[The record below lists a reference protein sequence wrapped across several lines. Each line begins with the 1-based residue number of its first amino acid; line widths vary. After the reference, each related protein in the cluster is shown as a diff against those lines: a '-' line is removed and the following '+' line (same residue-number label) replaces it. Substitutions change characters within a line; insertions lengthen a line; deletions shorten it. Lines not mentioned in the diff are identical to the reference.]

1 MFLLRSVFWL
11 TAAFLVIRPDID
23 VQSAVAS
30 MQVQAMEA
38 GKDIVV
44 QQILAPDCDTLDC
57 AGRNALLAS
66 ALSSSLSI
74 DPPMQDSSI
83 SPIPLPRPRPDW
95 MG

>member
-1 MFLLRSVFWL
+1 MFLVRSAFWL
-11 TAAFLVIRPDID
+11 GLAFIVMRPDFD
-23 VQSAVAS
+23 VGSAVESA
-30 MQVQAMEA
+30 QAGAMEA
-38 GKDIVV
+38 GKAVIAE
-44 QQILAPDCDTLDC
+44 QLLEPHCDTIEC

-83 SPIPLPRPRPDW
+83 SLVPLPRPRPDW

>member
-23 VQSAVAS
+23 VESAVAS
-30 MQVQAMEA
+30 MQMQAIDA
-38 GKDIVV
+38 GKEIVV
-44 QQILAPDCDTLDC
+44 QQLLEPQCDTLEC

-83 SPIPLPRPRPDW
+83 SPVPFPRPRPDW

>member
-1 MFLLRSVFWL
+1 MFLLRSAFWL

-23 VQSAVAS
+23 VQSAVTS

-38 GKDIVV
+38 GKEIVV
-44 QQILAPDCDTLDC
+44 QQILQPDCTTLGC

-74 DPPMQDSSI
+74 DPPMQDSSN
-83 SPIPLPRPRPDW
+83 SPVPLPRPRPDW